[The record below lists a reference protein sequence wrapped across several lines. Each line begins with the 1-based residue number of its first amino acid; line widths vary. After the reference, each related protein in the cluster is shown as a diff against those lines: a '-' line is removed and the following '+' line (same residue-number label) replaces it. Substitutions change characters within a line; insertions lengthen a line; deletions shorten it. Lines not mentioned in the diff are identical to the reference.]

1 MKPAVAAARPPKRCT
16 DCALRVQ
23 TCFTQVSATDLTWIE
38 TFRSGTRAVPA
49 GQSVFAE
56 QSKISQLADVI
67 VLVAMTVGALF
78 VPLLLH
84 MAGSSK
90 TVATLGTKSGTGGRQ
105 ERGRL

>member
-56 QSKISQLADVI
+56 QSKISQLFTVYSGWAFRYKTLAD
-67 VLVAMTVGALF
+67 
-78 VPLLLH
+78 
-84 MAGSSK
+84 GSPRSSIFCWPAIWSACRPNLP
-90 TVATLGTKSGTGGRQ
+90 TRPRTASRH
-105 ERGRL
+105 